1 MKNEKSIGTAF
12 LKNDSE
18 AVNMTATFLLRLK
31 ITKEEMGNFLR
42 SLEKDEKLIE
52 KITKIIKEVSK

>member
-12 LKNDSE
+12 LKNDSK